1 MDAGISIE
9 KLKDNSIDLF
19 LNKNSLGEM
28 KPDLATHFINNI
40 CRATNFFFHMN
51 HENTKNI
58 FEKNIRSLINSEYPV
73 NNKKLKLLFRY
84 PDLGHL
90 LYTGKLDF
98 VNSDIFMYLY
108 KKNAV

>member
-1 MDAGISIE
+1 MKTWPKKKALLYGEKVFRSSHAKIYDLIFMPSFEIE

-28 KPDLATHFINNI
+28 NPDLATHFINNI

-73 NNKKLKLLFRY
+73 NN
-84 PDLGHL
+84 G
-90 LYTGKLDF
+90 
-98 VNSDIFMYLY
+98 
-108 KKNAV
+108 